1 MDFLLFLYVYP
12 QLVVF
17 ATKECVCC
25 DFQDTSAYVV
35 SFATKMR
42 ICCDFHDNNC
52 VFGISGSNSSVSQVF
67 SAHTCTIHWILPTK
81 NSKQRPFQVLRK
93 KIRFY
98 EFRQTPPFVNFIHK
112 IPFFLIDGFP

>member
-17 ATKECVCC
+17 ATKECVCY

-52 VFGISGSNSSVSQVF
+52 VFGIFASNFRGSQVF
-67 SAHTCTIHWILPTK
+67 AAHTRTIYWLLPTK
-81 NSKQRPFQVLRK
+81 TGNKVLLIFFGK
-93 KIRFY
+93 K
-98 EFRQTPPFVNFIHK
+98 V
-112 IPFFLIDGFP
+112 L